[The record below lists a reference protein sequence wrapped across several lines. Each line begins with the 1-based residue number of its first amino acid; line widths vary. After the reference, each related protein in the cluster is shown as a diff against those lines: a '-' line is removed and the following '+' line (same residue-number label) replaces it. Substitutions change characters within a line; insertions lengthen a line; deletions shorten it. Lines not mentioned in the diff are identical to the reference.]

1 MALKFSPSFAEL
13 MAYNGIKMA
22 MMSNVQFCCISLHAG
37 PKPTADD
44 IIANWT
50 SYNAAAA
57 NTLWIGGG
65 FAYAT
70 SGGTVYASTIG
81 PATVPLH
88 NGVATWGI
96 IWPYVG
102 GPTAAPFNTTTVQS
116 SYRKFIVGDV
126 SVAGGTGMIRVAD
139 TNIAIANGAMQIVD
153 AGLTISMG

>member
-1 MALKFSPSFAEL
+1 MALKFSPSFAGL
-13 MAYNGIKMA
+13 MAYNGIKQAMA
-22 MMSNVQFCCISLHAG
+22 LNVQQCYISLHAG
-37 PKPTADD
+37 TKPSADD

-50 SYNAAAA
+50 LYNAAAA
-57 NTLWIGGG
+57 NTLWIGSG

-96 IWPYVG
+96 IWPY
-102 GPTAAPFNTTTVQS
+102 AAANNGVPFNATTLHS
-116 SYRKFIVGDV
+116 LYRKFIVGDV